1 MLSLIETRNRHFIA
15 RCRQLMAETPAG
27 TPISREDIARRAAL
41 SPAPCYYCSYEYA
54 LRVIRVLRHGR
65 LPMRRD
71 RRLAMYEEINGKINK
86 LMERNPSY
94 SLPRALGHVL
104 ASASAS
110 QFFIAPATALTL
122 AEKLR

>member
-1 MLSLIETRNRHFIA
+1 MLNLIETRNRHFIA

-27 TPISREDIARRAAL
+27 KPISREDIAHRASM
-41 SPAPCYYCSYEYA
+41 SPAPCYYCSYGYA

-71 RRLAMYEEINGKINK
+71 RRLAMYEEINGKIDR

-94 SLPRALGHVL
+94 TLPRALGHIL

-110 QFFIAPATALTL
+110 QFFISPARALSL
-122 AEKLR
+122 AERLR